1 MSSFLYRNIAQSIVD
16 AIASGALRAGDRLP
30 SVRAMCRE
38 RGLSL
43 ATAVATYRWLEVE
56 GHIEARP
63 RSGYFVRAR
72 TTPLSRQALVESLA
86 PARLVGMSARA
97 MKIIQAH
104 RRDDLVPLGAASPD
118 ATLFPAEALRRQ
130 LNQAALRQPELITR
144 YVMDPS
150 GLPAL
155 KSAIARRLASAGTVI
170 SPDELIITVG
180 CAEALNLAL
189 AAVARPGDTVLV
201 EAPTYYG
208 LLQIIETQGLKAIEV
223 PSDPQT
229 GISLEA
235 VEVATR
241 VPGQVKAL
249 LLVPNF
255 ANPTGAL
262 LPTARKQ
269 ALAALLGHR
278 QVALIEDDVYGDM
291 SHDGERPPLIK
302 RWDQS
307 GQVISCGSFT
317 KSLAPA
323 LRVGWVA
330 PGRYR
335 DRVEMLKFR
344 NTIATPPLLQAAIA
358 GYLDSGGYER
368 HLARLRERFRRQ
380 TARMMQL
387 VDDHFPSGTR
397 LSAPRGG
404 FVLWVELQA
413 GMDTDLLAERALEKG
428 IAVTPGSLF
437 SLAGS
442 FRHCLRLGCGQPITP
457 RVEAAIRQLGRLVA
471 DQQSVLV

>member
-1 MSSFLYRNIAQSIVD
+1 MDDFLYRNVGQNIAD
-16 AIASGALRAGDRLP
+16 TIASGALRAGDKLP
-30 SVRAMCRE
+30 SVRALCRE

-43 ATAVATYRWLEVE
+43 ATAVAAYRWLEVE

-72 TTPLSRQALVESLA
+72 AAPLSRPAAIDSPA

-97 MKIIQAH
+97 MKIIDAH
-104 RRDDLVPLGAASPD
+104 KRADLVPLGAASPD
-118 ATLFPAEALRRQ
+118 AALFPAEALRRQ
-130 LNQAALRQPELITR
+130 MNQAALRQPELITR
-144 YVMDPS
+144 YAMDPS

-155 KSAIARRLASAGTVI
+155 KTAIARRLASTGTAI
-170 SPDELIITVG
+170 SPDELIITIG

-189 AAVARPGDTVLV
+189 AAVAKPGDTVLV

-208 LLQIIETQGLKAIEV
+208 LLQMIETLGLQAIEV

-229 GISLEA
+229 GISLAA
-235 VEVATR
+235 VEAATR
-241 VPGQVKAL
+241 VPGRIKAL

-262 LPTARKQ
+262 MPPATKQ
-269 ALAALLGHR
+269 ALAALLGER
-278 QVALIEDDVYGDM
+278 QVALIEDDVYGDL

-302 RWDQS
+302 RWDAS
-307 GQVISCGSFT
+307 GQVLSCGSFS

-323 LRVGWVA
+323 LRVGWIA

-335 DRVEMLKFR
+335 DRVAMLKFR

-358 GYLDSGGYER
+358 GYLDSGGYDR

-387 VDDHFPSGTR
+387 VAAHFPPGTR

-404 FVLWVELQA
+404 FVLWVELQSGA
-413 GMDTDLLAERALEKG
+413 DTDLLAERALEEG
-428 IAVTPGSLF
+428 IAIAPGSLF

-442 FRHCLRLGCGQPITP
+442 FRHCLRLACGQPITP
-457 RVEAAIRQLGRLVA
+457 RVEAAVRQLGRLA
-471 DQQSVLV
+471 AEL